1 MQLDRWTDGPCK
13 KTSKKSVADEGQVAA
28 ASNEDGDRDDDR
40 DDNGNIIIETVSVEN
55 ESITGNSSLQP
66 L

>member
-1 MQLDRWTDGPCK
+1 M
-13 KTSKKSVADEGQVAA
+13 SVADEGQVAA

-40 DDNGNIIIETVSVEN
+40 DDNGNIIIETVSVKN
-55 ESITGNSSLQP
+55 ESIMGNSSFQP